1 MLKIFFSD
9 HAKRRARERGI
20 TLASARL
27 VILNPDLTLP
37 AYDNL
42 HRYRKL
48 VKGKTI
54 EVVISEQ
61 KNKLVVVTLY
71 YLS

>member
-1 MLKIFFSD
+1 MPKIFFST
-9 HAKRRARERGI
+9 HAKRRAKERGI
-20 TLASARL
+20 TLTAARL
-27 VILNPDLTLP
+27 VILNPDLILP
-37 AYDNL
+37 AYDGL
-42 HRYRKL
+42 RRYRKL
-48 VKGKTI
+48 IKGKTI